1 MSQYKVK
8 RNLAVE
14 IRKKEN
20 SYGGM
25 AWKINLKKQ

>member
-14 IRKKEN
+14 IRKKERF
-20 SYGGM
+20 YGGM